1 MDNLQPPQETT
12 IQSDEFRLR
21 YQSMVLQFTIAKR
34 MLLNGK
40 ELSIKCLAVIEQF
53 PFLNREKVR
62 EIYILSTDDVANQK
76 LVNFKS
82 SGKDQIFYNTIQIV
96 NIQNICNN
104 FPIYNVE
111 TNEFIRKYFVYTY
124 KIANNC

>member
-1 MDNLQPPQETT
+1 MDSYLQLSHETT

-21 YQSMVLQFTIAKR
+21 YQSLVLQFTIVKH
-34 MLLNGK
+34 MLRHGK
-40 ELSIKCLAVIEQF
+40 ELSIKCQAVIEQF

-82 SGKDQIFYNTIQIV
+82 SGKNQLFFNAIQDY
-96 NIQNICNN
+96 Q
-104 FPIYNVE
+104 
-111 TNEFIRKYFVYTY
+111 YF
-124 KIANNC
+124 